1 MDETIEIKVTSDLA
15 GKRLDVILAEQC
27 DDLTRS
33 YINKLCKEER
43 AKLNDKISKGNKKCK
58 EGDKE
63 KEQTLFY
70 KVEMNRIRVEDFS
83 DENDNSCS
91 RQMLKDNDLTAVY
104 FFDQTLLK

>member
-58 EGDKE
+58 EGDKITLQIPEPEELEILPE
-63 KEQTLFY
+63 KMDLDITDKRKYGRATIIF
-70 KVEMNRIRVEDFS
+70 
-83 DENDNSCS
+83 
-91 RQMLKDNDLTAVY
+91 LKYRKT
-104 FFDQTLLK
+104 QIPRKG